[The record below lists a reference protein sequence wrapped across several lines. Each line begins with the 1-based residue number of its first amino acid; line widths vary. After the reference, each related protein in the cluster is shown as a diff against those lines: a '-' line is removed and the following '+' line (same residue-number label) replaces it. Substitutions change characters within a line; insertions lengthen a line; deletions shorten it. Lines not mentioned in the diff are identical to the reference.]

1 MVGAVGVELAANGR
15 QHRALERRGVWDD
28 DGVGRHV
35 EQIAVVVF
43 EVLHGL
49 LYGVEHLQRKGAGKA
64 VALNE
69 IRCGDGGVRRREE
82 RHVVGRLGRISFA
95 AHRDALIKPAN
106 QHICGKLLSGAV
118 VAGGKNVC
126 AALDFADFCIFHHLL
141 RGRKRRFP
149 GGGFDGDGIALA
161 HSGFGIGAVFPHIG
175 KVAQRRFAGVNLCK
189 VACLVHEID
198 LVDHGLFAE
207 GFNALFN
214 DGLDRGL
221 RLAENAVV

>member
-1 MVGAVGVELAANGR
+1 MPPNFTEFSRPPDTRLA
-15 QHRALERRGVWDD
+15 
-28 DGVGRHV
+28 
-35 EQIAVVVF
+35 
-43 EVLHGL
+43 
-49 LYGVEHLQRKGAGKA
+49 
-64 VALNE
+64 
-69 IRCGDGGVRRREE
+69 
-82 RHVVGRLGRISFA
+82 
-95 AHRDALIKPAN
+95 AN

-126 AALDFADFCIFHHLL
+126 TALDLADFGIFHHLL

-149 GGGFDGDGIALA
+149 GGGLDDLGVALP
-161 HSGFGIGAVFPHIG
+161 HTDLGIGAVLAHVG
-175 KVAQRRFAGVNLCK
+175 EVAQARLAGVLLGVVLAGVHEEQAVDHRLRAERLCK